1 MSFPIDRHQYVLTAA
16 GDATLDH
23 DGAAI
28 HMAKHLNRET
38 GEEALV
44 GIKIFNI
51 YEIED
56 MGSFT
61 KQLHKAESFDH
72 ENIVK
77 VHRSFMTDEDQ
88 KWVIMSPPGIPIR
101 SILRSCFRQGL
112 PENAIACI
120 LKETLKAL
128 HYMHEEEEVCG
139 NIGAGSVFLDDCY
152 RVRIT
157 SSITPENRRSRD
169 AVDLG
174 YMSDYGVGVISKATD
189 TLMFGF
195 LALELFYG
203 EVPSSEEFSLL
214 VANEFG
220 KKQQKRRRF
229 RIKFR
234 VLSCFRGE
242 RERKIPTA
250 LAEVMAACLCRD
262 EKARPTT
269 AELMEFSLFQTTF
282 VGDLS
287 LQKLM
292 TKTT

>member
-1 MSFPIDRHQYVLTAA
+1 MMSSFPLDRHQYVLTTAA
-16 GDATLDH
+16 GEASPEH

-28 HMAKHLNRET
+28 HMAKHLNRDT
-38 GEEALV
+38 GEEVVV
-44 GIKIFNI
+44 GIKIFNH

-61 KQLHKAESFDH
+61 AQVHKAESFDH

-88 KWVIMSPPGIPIR
+88 RWVVMSPPGVPIR
-101 SILRSCFRQGL
+101 SIIRSCFRQGL
-112 PENAIACI
+112 PENAVACI

-128 HYMHEEEEVCG
+128 HYMHEEDEVCG

-157 SSITPENRRSRD
+157 SSITKENRGGD
-169 AVDLG
+169 AE
-174 YMSDYGVGVISKATD
+174 MNKAID

-195 LALELFYG
+195 LAMELFYG
-203 EVPSSEEFSLL
+203 EVPTSEEFSLL

-229 RIKFR
+229 RIRFR
-234 VLSCFRGE
+234 GLSCFRGA
-242 RERKIPTA
+242 RERQIPRA

-262 EKARPTT
+262 QKARPTT
-269 AELMEFSLFQTTF
+269 AELMEFSYFQSTF
-282 VGDLS
+282 AGDLT
-287 LQKLM
+287 LQKLI
-292 TKTT
+292 T